1 MDSKETRL
9 RMGWDSSICA
19 DLCSSTKRRK
29 CRCFLTYNLKEGKK
43 LSFLFFFV
51 LSCFVSSALSPPE
64 VTNSGTSRGQAS
76 MWEAKPWAGIR
87 SAWGT
92 QVPPSLGISCRREGS
107 PALPDQPVLQG
118 DPELCDISPFLNFSS
133 QFKVVKKTTGWAVAC
148 NLKSMRS
155 PPSKMRADRFPR
167 KGGRAEGEHK
177 RYFPKVLEHSCCH
190 KALGMG
196 ADKAGGAPARTQ
208 EAGFQGSPGPTQSTH
223 QDGGRGS
230 SGHWPLLFTPFVS
243 TSFHYLLC
251 CLNRSH
257 MLQTWGIQFS
267 GRQRT

>member
-1 MDSKETRL
+1 MATRITGTARPLLEGGAMDSKETRL

-76 MWEAKPWAGIR
+76 TWEAKPWAGIR

-92 QVPPSLGISCRREGS
+92 QVPPSLGTSCWREGS

-133 QFKVVKKTTGWAVAC
+133 QFKVVKKP
-148 NLKSMRS
+148 L
-155 PPSKMRADRFPR
+155 
-167 KGGRAEGEHK
+167 
-177 RYFPKVLEHSCCH
+177 
-190 KALGMG
+190 
-196 ADKAGGAPARTQ
+196 AGL
-208 EAGFQGSPGPTQSTH
+208 
-223 QDGGRGS
+223 
-230 SGHWPLLFTPFVS
+230 WLV
-243 TSFHYLLC
+243 
-251 CLNRSH
+251 
-257 MLQTWGIQFS
+257 I
-267 GRQRT
+267 